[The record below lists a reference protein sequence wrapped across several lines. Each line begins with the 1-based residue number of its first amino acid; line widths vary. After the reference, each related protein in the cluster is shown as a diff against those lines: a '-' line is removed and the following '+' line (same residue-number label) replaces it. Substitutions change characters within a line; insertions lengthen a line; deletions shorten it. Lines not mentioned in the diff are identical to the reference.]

1 MSASKR
7 GYTNQVNTGAVEFFS
22 HNFKNF
28 LQPYGKAY
36 IQLNDR
42 IIKHG
47 LAYSTFSNSIYQN
60 FEDIQDKLTQI
71 TPDHL
76 TNAKTLIDKM
86 KPHFHIVN
94 RNMNISHKSAYE
106 VENSLTFLTRWFS
119 SFMFKHV

>member
-47 LAYSTFSNSIYQN
+47 LAYSTFSNSIIKKFKFSLRREWSKN
-60 FEDIQDKLTQI
+60 VGKAEGLFG
-71 TPDHL
+71 
-76 TNAKTLIDKM
+76 
-86 KPHFHIVN
+86 HIFWC
-94 RNMNISHKSAYE
+94 E
-106 VENSLTFLTRWFS
+106 V
-119 SFMFKHV
+119 

>member
-76 TNAKTLIDKM
+76 TKKNWNDQWTKRKLGQKFIM
-86 KPHFHIVN
+86 KRKSFIVPN
-94 RNMNISHKSAYE
+94 GSKLN
-106 VENSLTFLTRWFS
+106 T
-119 SFMFKHV
+119 